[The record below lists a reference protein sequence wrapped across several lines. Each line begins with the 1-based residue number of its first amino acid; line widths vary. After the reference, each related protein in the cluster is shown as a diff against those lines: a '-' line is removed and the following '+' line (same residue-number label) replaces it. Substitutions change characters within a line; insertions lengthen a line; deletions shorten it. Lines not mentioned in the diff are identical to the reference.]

1 MRASVSRTT
10 LVAVVAAAAFS
21 TFTAVAHADAMSAGT
36 WDGRITGGTLSIG
49 DGDLQSLAV
58 PPGDPFVVTIPA
70 AAAAPVAFR
79 APATHI
85 PIPAHSFTDTP
96 GTWTGS
102 GSLDVS
108 PIDGT
113 VDPATGALTGTAT
126 AHGLL
131 RLDFASS
138 AGSSSLYCQLGDTPS
153 PQPPS
158 PFTLSLAGTATAGA
172 ATLTD
177 ATFALQ
183 LNCGAPW
190 ITPDLDLEV
199 VGHPVMPSGTNTLS
213 LTVTLAR
220 RADPAPPTTPT
231 KTPVTTT
238 TTKPKTTPAIVP
250 KPVQCVVPKLKGLQ
264 LAKARKAAKKANCE
278 VGTVKRKTSAKKRT
292 TVLKQGRA
300 AGTVLAKGTKIKLTV
315 AR

>member
-1 MRASVSRTT
+1 M
-10 LVAVVAAAAFS
+10 VAVVAAAAFS

-36 WDGRITGGTLSIG
+36 WDGRISGGTLSIG
-49 DGDLQSLAV
+49 DGDLQNIAV
-58 PPGDPFVVTIPA
+58 PAGDPFVVTIPA

-85 PIPAHSFTDTP
+85 PIPAHTFTDTP

-102 GSLDVS
+102 GSVDVS

-113 VDPATGALTGTAT
+113 VDPATGTLAGTAT

-131 RLDFASS
+131 RLDFDSS
-138 AGSSSLYCQLGDTPS
+138 LGSSSLYCQLGDTPS

-158 PFTLSLAGTATAGA
+158 PFALSLAGTATAGS

-213 LTVTLAR
+213 LTVTLTR
-220 RADPAPPTTPT
+220 RADPAPPTIPI
-231 KTPVTTT
+231 KKPVTTT
-238 TTKPKTTPAIVP
+238 TTKPKTTPTIVP
-250 KPVQCVVPKLKGLQ
+250 KPVQCVVPKLKGLK
-264 LAKARKAAKKANCE
+264 LTKARKAATKANCV
-278 VGTVKRKTSAKKRT
+278 VGTVKRKKSVKKRT
-292 TVLKQGRA
+292 TVLKQGRV

>member
-1 MRASVSRTT
+1 M
-10 LVAVVAAAAFS
+10 
-21 TFTAVAHADAMSAGT
+21 
-36 WDGRITGGTLSIG
+36 
-49 DGDLQSLAV
+49 
-58 PPGDPFVVTIPA
+58 VTIPA

-85 PIPAHSFTDTP
+85 PIPAHTSPTRPVRGPRP
-96 GTWTGS
+96 GS
-102 GSLDVS
+102 VDVS

-113 VDPATGALTGTAT
+113 VDPATGTSPAPRR

-131 RLDFASS
+131 RLDFAQLP
-138 AGSSSLYCQLGDTPS
+138 GTSSLYCQLGDTPT

-158 PFTLSLAGTATAGA
+158 PFALNLAGTATAGS

-177 ATFALQ
+177 STFALQ

-213 LTVTLAR
+213 LTVKLTR
-220 RADPAPPTTPT
+220 RADPAPPTIPI
-231 KTPVTTT
+231 KKPVTTT
-238 TTKPKTTPAIVP
+238 TTKPKTTPTTVP
-250 KPVQCVVPKLKGLQ
+250 KPVQCVVPKLKGLK
-264 LAKARKAAKKANCE
+264 LTKARKAATKANCA
-278 VGTVKRKTSAKKRT
+278 VGTVKRKKSVKKRT
-292 TVLKQGRA
+292 TVLKQGRV